1 MFACMYSRCAWYLK
15 KKPERGV
22 RLSGTIVVKGC
33 ELPRGFWEQ
42 NQGPLGEQQVILTE
56 PSLQL
61 LGQILKVKKTV
72 TKGKQRFHVFT
83 LVLVILRTQERNRCF
98 F

>member
-1 MFACMYSRCAWYLK
+1 MFACMYSRCAWYSE
-15 KKPERGV
+15 KPERGV
-22 RLSGTIVVKGC
+22 RSPGTKVVNGC

-56 PSLQL
+56 PALQL
-61 LGQILKVKKTV
+61 LGKILKVKKTV

-83 LVLVILRTQERNRCF
+83 LVLVIL
-98 F
+98 